1 MPTTSRTRWRNW
13 AGNQTCVPSSIV
25 RPTSE
30 DELVELVRREHQ
42 AGRRVKVV
50 GSGHSFTDVAVTDG
64 VLVDLS
70 HYEKVTGWDPDTRR
84 ITVQAGLTLQK
95 LNRSLAVRDV
105 ALANLGD
112 IAYQTV
118 AGAISTGTHGTGRRF
133 GNLSTQVAGL
143 RLITGDG
150 SVLDCSPDVEPEVFA
165 AARVGVGALGLIST
179 VTLQCVPAFRLH
191 AVEQLERVDDV
202 MADWEGF
209 VDATDHT
216 ELFWIP
222 GTGWAITKRNTR
234 TQESPRP
241 LTRTQHLRSKVLQD
255 NLLFGLALRADRLRP
270 GLGRRVQ
277 RLAPA
282 PERLEHIDHSHAVFA
297 SPRWVRFLEMEV
309 GIALA
314 AVPEAFERIR
324 RLVDRLGQPVGF
336 PVEIRSVAA
345 DDIALSPSFGRETG
359 YLAVHVPKGG
369 AHLAYFQGVQAI
381 LDDYDGRPHWGKLH
395 FLDADGLAPRY
406 PRWDD
411 AMAVRRRL
419 DPDGT
424 FTSVATDRLFGPVAE
439 PAR

>member
-1 MPTTSRTRWRNW
+1 VPTTSRTRWRNW
-13 AGNQTCVPSSIV
+13 AGNQTCVPQAIV

-30 DELVELVRREHQ
+30 DELAEVVRQ
-42 AGRRVKVV
+42 AHDAGQRVKVV

-70 HYEKVTGWDPDTRR
+70 HYEKVTAWDPEARQ
-84 ITVQAGLTLQK
+84 ITAQAGLTLTK

-112 IAYQTV
+112 ITYQTIS
-118 AGAISTGTHGTGRRF
+118 GAISTGTHGTGRRF
-133 GNLSTQVAGL
+133 GNLSSQVVGL

-150 SVLDCSPDVEPEVFA
+150 SVVACSPEVEPEVFA
-165 AARVGVGALGLIST
+165 AARVGVGALGAIST

-209 VDATDHT
+209 VDDTDHT

-234 TQESPRP
+234 TDEAPRP
-241 LTRTQHLRSKVLQD
+241 LSRSEHLRSKVLQD
-255 NLLFGLALRADRLRP
+255 NLLFGLALKADRLRP

-282 PERLEHIDHSHAVFA
+282 PERLEFTDESHKVFA

-309 GIALA
+309 GIPLA
-314 AVPEAFERIR
+314 AVPEALERVR

-336 PVEIRSVAA
+336 PVEVRSVAA
-345 DDIALSPSFGRETG
+345 DDIPLSPSSGRETG
-359 YLAVHVPKGG
+359 YIAVHVPKGG
-369 AHLAYFQGVQAI
+369 SHHAYFQGVQQI
-381 LDDYDGRPHWGKLH
+381 MGDYEGRPHWGKLH
-395 FLDADGLAPRY
+395 FLDAADLAPRY
-406 PRWDD
+406 PRWDE
-411 AMAVRRRL
+411 AMAVRRRI
-419 DPDGT
+419 DPDST
-424 FTSVATDRLFGPVAE
+424 FASVATDRLFGPVG
-439 PAR
+439 